1 MAQRTV
7 VELLDDIDGRPADET
22 VAFAIDGITYEIDLS
37 AQNADQLRTSVAPY
51 VEKARKAGTVRSAR
65 KGKGTPSRTA
75 NSRERSAEIRAWA
88 KEHGIAVNERGRIPA
103 NVLEAYEANDPGK
116 AEKGSGGV
124 PQTRFQAVSNP

>member
-7 VELLDDIDGRPADET
+7 VELLDDIDGDPAAET

-37 AQNADQLRTSVAPY
+37 AQNADRLRTSVAPF
-51 VEKARKAGTVRSAR
+51 VEKARKAGTLRAGR

-75 NSRERSAEIRAWA
+75 NSRERSAEIRSWA
-88 KEHGIAVNERGRIPA
+88 KENGIAVNERGRIPA
-103 NVLEAYEANDPGK
+103 TVVQAYEANDPGK
-116 AEKGSGGV
+116 ADKGSSGV